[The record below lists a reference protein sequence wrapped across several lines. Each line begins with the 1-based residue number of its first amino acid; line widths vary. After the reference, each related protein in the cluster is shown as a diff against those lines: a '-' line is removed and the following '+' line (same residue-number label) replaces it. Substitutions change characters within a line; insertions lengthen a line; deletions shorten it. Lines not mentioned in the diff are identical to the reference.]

1 MAILPR
7 VALTARALRPVGGE
21 RIPNLLPQPALPH
34 PVDEDDP
41 RNPLFF
47 RAPHHAVEV
56 LHLKGEHLVG
66 RCAVPRASEGMEM
79 QVNLHV
85 LVPLPHVGRI
95 GVAVLHV
102 EVLLGL
108 FQDCGIDVA
117 LQQLALADL
126 FRGISLGLLGGIGH
140 RQAILGRKAHRE
152 PIAVFDQQD
161 RAPIFHGLHHPLTRL
176 VEEAYA
182 IADGKGGAHGHKV
195 NCSVRT
201 LFPWAA
207 SCFAMLVCLPLVA
220 RAQET
225 LDTNAVPAGF
235 RPYVHLLGS
244 AEVVAPES
252 GPNWRAMDIGDYDED
267 RKKYQELEEMV
278 LAVWPSVQ
286 IITVMLDTLRPT
298 FLSGIEAVPS
308 DTLRAHRQQVQ
319 DGKTEAKA
327 ERKQERRDKKAR
339 KKADVTEKDALTLE
353 IGADSDGPDTLFMP
367 DVDCWIAMQEQDGYA
382 RTDSLDSE
390 GNRMLLRDPEF
401 EDEMGLKEGFLLVHL
416 LDRQN
421 PGMLDFADDY
431 AKAIKLPY
439 WRTIKMFSRLTGYR
453 LNRSYDPG
461 GGDGRIEHIIRK
473 HGLDLLD
480 PPCSPQ

>member
-1 MAILPR
+1 
-7 VALTARALRPVGGE
+7 
-21 RIPNLLPQPALPH
+21 
-34 PVDEDDP
+34 
-41 RNPLFF
+41 
-47 RAPHHAVEV
+47 
-56 LHLKGEHLVG
+56 
-66 RCAVPRASEGMEM
+66 
-79 QVNLHV
+79 
-85 LVPLPHVGRI
+85 
-95 GVAVLHV
+95 
-102 EVLLGL
+102 
-108 FQDCGIDVA
+108 
-117 LQQLALADL
+117 
-126 FRGISLGLLGGIGH
+126 
-140 RQAILGRKAHRE
+140 
-152 PIAVFDQQD
+152 
-161 RAPIFHGLHHPLTRL
+161 
-176 VEEAYA
+176 
-182 IADGKGGAHGHKV
+182 
-195 NCSVRT
+195 
-201 LFPWAA
+201 
-207 SCFAMLVCLPLVA
+207 MLVCLPLVA

-267 RKKYQELEEMV
+267 RKKYQELEKMV

-308 DTLRAHRQQVQ
+308 DTLRTHRQQVQ

-339 KKADVTEKDALTLE
+339 KKADLSEEDAINLE
-353 IGADSDGPDTLFMP
+353 IGADTDGPDTLFMP

-382 RTDSLDSE
+382 RTDSLDVE

-453 LNRSYDPG
+453 LNRSYDPEG
-461 GGDGRIEHIIRK
+461 ADGRIEHIIRK

>member
-1 MAILPR
+1 
-7 VALTARALRPVGGE
+7 
-21 RIPNLLPQPALPH
+21 
-34 PVDEDDP
+34 
-41 RNPLFF
+41 
-47 RAPHHAVEV
+47 
-56 LHLKGEHLVG
+56 
-66 RCAVPRASEGMEM
+66 
-79 QVNLHV
+79 
-85 LVPLPHVGRI
+85 
-95 GVAVLHV
+95 
-102 EVLLGL
+102 
-108 FQDCGIDVA
+108 
-117 LQQLALADL
+117 
-126 FRGISLGLLGGIGH
+126 
-140 RQAILGRKAHRE
+140 
-152 PIAVFDQQD
+152 
-161 RAPIFHGLHHPLTRL
+161 
-176 VEEAYA
+176 
-182 IADGKGGAHGHKV
+182 
-195 NCSVRT
+195 
-201 LFPWAA
+201 
-207 SCFAMLVCLPLVA
+207 MLVCLPLVA

-278 LAVWPSVQ
+278 LTVWPSVQ

-308 DTLRAHRQQVQ
+308 DTLRAHREQVQ
-319 DGKTEAKA
+319 DGKAEAKA

-339 KKADVTEKDALTLE
+339 KKADLPEEDALTLE

-439 WRTIKMFSRLTGYR
+439 WRTIKMFSLLTGFR
-453 LNRSYDPG
+453 INRSYDPEG
-461 GGDGRIEHIIRK
+461 ADGRIEHIIRK